1 MEVSINKKLSNV
13 LNLKKSKISPL
24 LLMVPHSGRNY
35 DEIYKKQSNLLLSE
49 LRKSED
55 SYIDLLF
62 QERFLDFNYLKANFP
77 RIMVDV
83 NRSPLEIDLS
93 MWDLKENLKLSI
105 SNSQKVIAGIG
116 VFPKIS
122 FSGKSIYRNKL
133 PFSEARRRLLK
144 YYFPYHK
151 SIKLF
156 IKAMKKKHK
165 DVIMLDCHSM
175 SSEIVSNNIDII
187 LSDNLGK
194 SSHIKILDLLKHK
207 FVEYG
212 YNVEINNPFKGGFIT
227 KYYGDPKNNIHSI
240 QIEINKKIYLQEKIF
255 ELKKERFNDL
265 KNCFI
270 DIINYINSSKSLL

>member
-93 MWDLKENLKLSI
+93 MWDLKDNLKLSL
-105 SNSQKVIAGIG
+105 SNSKKVVAGIG

-122 FSGKSIYRNKL
+122 FSGKSIYRNK
-133 PFSEARRRLLK
+133 
-144 YYFPYHK
+144 
-151 SIKLF
+151 
-156 IKAMKKKHK
+156 
-165 DVIMLDCHSM
+165 
-175 SSEIVSNNIDII
+175 
-187 LSDNLGK
+187 
-194 SSHIKILDLLKHK
+194 
-207 FVEYG
+207 
-212 YNVEINNPFKGGFIT
+212 
-227 KYYGDPKNNIHSI
+227 
-240 QIEINKKIYLQEKIF
+240 
-255 ELKKERFNDL
+255 
-265 KNCFI
+265 
-270 DIINYINSSKSLL
+270 